1 MPIDVTLSGIVMLVK
16 PVQSSKAILPIDVT
30 LLGNLAE
37 WTRQVEEC
45 RNSGL
50 SVRAWCEQ
58 NGIAVSTYIY
68 ITASKLWLEPLYD
81 RLKEQ
86 LLKESVLHADET
98 TLRVLR
104 TKEKP
109 TATKSY
115 M

>member
-1 MPIDVTLSGIVMLVK
+1 M
-16 PVQSSKAILPIDVT
+16 SKGLRVIKENN
-30 LLGNLAE
+30 NLAE

-50 SVRAWCEQ
+50 NVRAWCEQ

-86 LLKESVLHADET
+86 LLKENVLHADET